1 MGDCRRTSGYHSTA
15 LGTPLQKRKDDGH
28 RRRPVFPSLLG
39 SDRKPLSHLD
49 RDTPEKV
56 RKTGGG
62 CYSEAPNLESLAATP
77 IFRISILSV
86 PVASAP
92 VHQDSDDS
100 AG

>member
-1 MGDCRRTSGYHSTA
+1 MGDCRRTSGDHSTA
-15 LGTPLQKRKDDGH
+15 LGTPLPKRKDDGH
-28 RRRPVFPSLLG
+28 RRRPVFPSFLG

-49 RDTPEKV
+49 RDTPEKSTKN
-56 RKTGGG
+56 RGG
-62 CYSEAPNLESLAATP
+62 YSEAPNLESLAATP
-77 IFRISILSV
+77 IFRSSILGV